1 MEYRHELKF
10 MVSDLTIE
18 KLRHRLEPVMEKDEF
33 HDDFYTI
40 RSLYFDDL
48 FDSCLNENLAGTDD
62 RFKYRI
68 RFYDDN
74 KDYINLE
81 KKYKRRGMTK
91 KESQHL
97 SLDQVSAFMEG
108 LEGLG
113 ECDSLS
119 DDLST
124 ELMAAGLKSGMM
136 PKCIVEYDRLA
147 FVEPTGNVRITF
159 DMNLRGSK
167 DVERFLDTDDEFA
180 LPVIEPGMHILE
192 VKYDEFL
199 PKYILQLVDLN
210 NLHRQSFSKYAMV
223 REVLG

>member
-18 KLRHRLEPVMEKDEF
+18 KLKYRLEPFMETDE
-33 HDDFYTI
+33 HHADFYTI

-48 FDSCLNENLAGTDD
+48 FDNCLNENLAGTDD

-68 RFYDDN
+68 RFYEDN

-91 KESQHL
+91 KESEPVTVEQVQSYL
-97 SLDQVSAFMEG
+97 SGDADVAKEQLT
-108 LEGLG
+108 
-113 ECDSLS
+113 
-119 DDLST
+119 T
-124 ELMAAGLKSGMM
+124 ELFAASLKSGMK
-136 PKCIVEYDRLA
+136 PKCIVKYDRFA
-147 FVEPTGNVRITF
+147 YVEPAGNVRITF
-159 DMNLRGSK
+159 DMNLRGSTE
-167 DVERFLDTDDEFA
+167 VERFLDTSEEFT
-180 LPVIEPGMHILE
+180 LPILDPGMHILE

-199 PKYILQLVDLN
+199 PKHILQLVDIN

-223 REVLG
+223 REVLR